1 MFRFLFYIYVYVS
14 VTNNGYSS
22 EYLVNPYHLSNKY
35 IVYYRLLITLADNS
49 TKNFLLVCMS
59 IKLLLILTQ
68 NQCIFSIKILSTKH
82 AGFFFPPFV
91 QYNCFRT
98 TKLNWN
104 LKIEQIKIFII
115 TQQNDDKYNKRFFVA
130 TQPNQ
135 TEISPVCLILL
146 NI

>member
-1 MFRFLFYIYVYVS
+1 MVEGKQNRTICRISKNIVKIAIYKSQKKSFFFWIILLFRFLFYIYVYVS

-82 AGFFFPPFV
+82 AGFFFLFCTV
-91 QYNCFRT
+91 QLF
-98 TKLNWN
+98 
-104 LKIEQIKIFII
+104 
-115 TQQNDDKYNKRFFVA
+115 
-130 TQPNQ
+130 
-135 TEISPVCLILL
+135 
-146 NI
+146 